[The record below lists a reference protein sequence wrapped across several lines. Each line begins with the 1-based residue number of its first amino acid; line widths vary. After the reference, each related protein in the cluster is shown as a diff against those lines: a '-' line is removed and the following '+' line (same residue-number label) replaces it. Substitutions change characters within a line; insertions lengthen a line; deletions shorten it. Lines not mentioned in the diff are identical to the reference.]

1 MKYINIFLLTL
12 LPSLAFSEFKF
23 QQTVVKVVDGDTIH
37 LQNKSGHYKLR
48 LTEIDAPE
56 INQPYGL
63 DSKEYLIKLLKDEK
77 VDVNILGEDRY
88 GRYLGRLYLNGQDIN
103 KLMIIDGMAW
113 CYLQYSKDPT
123 FLVEQNRAK
132 NNKTGLWKQ
141 KNPLEPW
148 IWRKK

>member
-77 VDVNILGEDRY
+77 VSPLLDPLIL
-88 GRYLGRLYLNGQDIN
+88 L
-103 KLMIIDGMAW
+103 
-113 CYLQYSKDPT
+113 
-123 FLVEQNRAK
+123 
-132 NNKTGLWKQ
+132 
-141 KNPLEPW
+141 
-148 IWRKK
+148 

>member
-1 MKYINIFLLTL
+1 MKYLNILLLTL
-12 LPSLAFSEFKF
+12 QSSLVFSEFKF

-37 LQNKSGHYKLR
+37 LQNKRGNYKLR